1 MKRIISLI
9 TLITL
14 ACHVSALDELQI
26 KPIVTEAGIENDE
39 YDYYMEL
46 WLVNESF
53 DVANLQFDLL
63 FPEGI
68 EYMDYEFDERIPST
82 TTKKGK
88 TYVTEY
94 DFSFQTN
101 VLSSGYTRFMF
112 IPGGEMRKIEKGEG
126 CIMFIYFK
134 TSSELKPGIYPI
146 KMTNIKLVES
156 VTSSIVLNDVLSY
169 VEVKDGGAVSPL
181 QTEADVDMSSLT
193 GYVPSFVVNEL
204 NNQIA
209 SNSNLRSLNLSGVE
223 ELGADLVIPENVVY
237 AVGTKGGLKRDFIAQ
252 KSTVCLPFALNATQ
266 VAAIKERGCEI
277 EILSE
282 YNSSTNTVKF
292 SPVEEMAANTPY
304 LVTNSSELATF
315 ADIEGI
321 SLGDLSSTPVE
332 VTQGAITM
340 RGSFEN
346 QLLSSDGNTTYFAY
360 NVADG
365 NFVRIGSNASVKP
378 FRAYLALSGSS
389 EARSISIDDSTTGIS
404 ELKKDYR
411 ELEAYTLQGI
421 KTKNKKG
428 LIIQGKKKFF
438 IK

>member
-237 AVGTKGGLKRDFIAQ
+237 AVSTKGGLKRDFIAQ

-321 SLGDLSSTPVE
+321 SLGDLFSTPVE